1 MFSLLESKEEIENS
15 QHKLEVTLQREFPH
29 SDVRDIGYPS
39 GRQTDAQIC
48 VYEESY
54 WFWSGDYRGKG
65 IPRRQNW
72 FGLIRPGVL
81 GITVEINVPYQ
92 SQSKNLAG
100 YFARDSVSKSIYLMH
115 SGKIGGGAKGVGKNA
130 FLASSSPQLIEVI
143 DATGGIR
150 LGVIVMPIEGYA
162 ASRSAISYID
172 TIALFRQEV
181 RNREFENSE
190 PIFERNKQK
199 LKDFYAEARGR
210 RKGKRPGEIDYI
222 SRHGD
227 VVEALRK
234 WREKK
239 GIKET
244 SRLVKDVYIDM
255 GVANNRNRLLEI
267 YEVKTKATTQD
278 VYCAI
283 GQLLVHGNSK
293 ECEKVLVLP
302 ITEKISPK
310 FKETLKRLNIDILWF
325 KLNKVSATIL
335 ELKFS

>member
-1 MFSLLESKEEIENS
+1 MFLLLESKEEIEIS
-15 QHKLEVTLQREFPH
+15 QHKLEVTLQGEFPH
-29 SDVRDIGYPS
+29 SDVRNIGYPS
-39 GRQTDAQIC
+39 GRQNGAQIC
-48 VYEESY
+48 VHEGSY

-65 IPRRQNW
+65 TPSWQNW
-72 FGLIRPGVL
+72 FGLMRPGVL
-81 GITVEINVPYQ
+81 RITVEINVPHQ
-92 SQSKNLAG
+92 GQSKYLAG

-130 FLASSSPQLIEVI
+130 FLTSSSPQLMEVI

-172 TIALFRQEV
+172 TIALFRQDV

-239 GIKET
+239 GMKET

-255 GVANNRNRLLEI
+255 GVANKRNILLEI

-283 GQLLVHGNSK
+283 GQLLVHENPK

-302 ITEKISPK
+302 ITEKISPNL
-310 FKETLKRLNIDILWF
+310 KETLTRLNIDLLWF

-335 ELKFS
+335 ELKGS

>member
-1 MFSLLESKEEIENS
+1 MFSLLESKEEIKNS
-15 QHKLEVTLQREFPH
+15 QHILEVTLQREFPH
-29 SDVRDIGYPS
+29 SAVRDIGYPS

-48 VYEESY
+48 VYGESY

-65 IPRRQNW
+65 TPRRQNW
-72 FGLIRPGVL
+72 FGLMRPGVL
-81 GITVEINVPYQ
+81 GITVEINVAYQ
-92 SQSKNLAG
+92 SQSKIFAG

-130 FLASSSPQLIEVI
+130 FLASSSPQLIKVI
-143 DATGGIR
+143 DATGDIR

-181 RNREFENSE
+181 RNREFDNSE

-210 RKGKRPGEIDYI
+210 RKGKRSGEIDYI

-234 WREKK
+234 WRDKK
-239 GIKET
+239 GMKET

-255 GVANNRNRLLEI
+255 GVANKRNRLLEI

-310 FKETLKRLNIDILWF
+310 FKETLKRLNIDLLWF

-335 ELKFS
+335 ELTC

>member
-1 MFSLLESKEEIENS
+1 MFLLLESREDIENS
-15 QHKLEVTLQREFPH
+15 QHNLETTLQREFPH
-29 SDVRDIGYPS
+29 SEARNIGYPS
-39 GRQTDAQIC
+39 GRHTNAQIY
-48 VYEESY
+48 VYEERY
-54 WFWSGDYRGKG
+54 WFWTGDYIGKG
-65 IPRRQNW
+65 TPRRQNW
-72 FGLIRPGVL
+72 FGLMRPGVL

-92 SQSKNLAG
+92 GQSKILAG
-100 YFARDSVSKSIYLMH
+100 YFARDSVSKTIYLMH

-143 DATGGIR
+143 DATGGVR

-199 LKDFYAEARGR
+199 LKDFYSEVYGR
-210 RKGKRPGEIDYI
+210 RKGKRSSEIDYI
-222 SRHGD
+222 SRHGE
-227 VVEALRK
+227 VVEALRE

-239 GIKET
+239 RMKET
-244 SRLVKDVYIDM
+244 SRLVKDVYMDM
-255 GVANNRNRLLEI
+255 GVTKEGNTLLEI

-283 GQLLVHGNSK
+283 GQLLVHENPK
-293 ECEKVLVLP
+293 ECKKVLVLP
-302 ITEKISPK
+302 ITEKISPNL
-310 FKETLKRLNIDILWF
+310 KETLKRLNIDLLWF

-335 ELKFS
+335 ESKGS